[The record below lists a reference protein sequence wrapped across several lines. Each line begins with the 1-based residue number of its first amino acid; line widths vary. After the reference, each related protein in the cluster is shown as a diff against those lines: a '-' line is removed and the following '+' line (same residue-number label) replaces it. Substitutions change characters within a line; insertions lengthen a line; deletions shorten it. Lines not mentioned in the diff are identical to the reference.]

1 MDDILERFEIHDF
14 FGILL
19 PGMTFLILLYFMDF
33 PLLRD
38 EIALLSQT
46 FEIILF
52 VLASYVSGTLI
63 QEIASWVDDK
73 LINLRKN
80 ARGRFFFDN
89 SKVFQGAELTKVK
102 ELVKDLLGRRGSN
115 DTEVTPDGCSAVY
128 FMCKAHLENIGKM
141 DDADKY
147 DAVYEM
153 SRNFIVCNFF
163 VLICL
168 LFMMWLTSG
177 CEGSCGVI
185 MIYLIISTP
194 IFGHRAVRYSKMR
207 VRKILRQYMDL
218 RNTEK
223 AKSNGGLQG

>member
-89 SKVFQGAELTKVK
+89 SKVFL
-102 ELVKDLLGRRGSN
+102 
-115 DTEVTPDGCSAVY
+115 
-128 FMCKAHLENIGKM
+128 
-141 DDADKY
+141 
-147 DAVYEM
+147 
-153 SRNFIVCNFF
+153 
-163 VLICL
+163 
-168 LFMMWLTSG
+168 
-177 CEGSCGVI
+177 
-185 MIYLIISTP
+185 
-194 IFGHRAVRYSKMR
+194 
-207 VRKILRQYMDL
+207 
-218 RNTEK
+218 
-223 AKSNGGLQG
+223 